1 MFNFKED
8 WEEPTRKAIQKMI
21 SCNGCIPS
29 KDLNEYQ
36 YQTYLQVASPYEL
49 EKDIIYEETMCKVIE
64 GECKN
69 SLDPEDLSTCNYS
82 YSRMMRYL

>member
-8 WEEPTRKAIQKMI
+8 WEEPTRKAIQKMLTYK
-21 SCNGCIPS
+21 GYIPS

-49 EKDIIYEETMCKVIE
+49 EMDIITEATMLKVNDEEY
-64 GECKN
+64 KN
-69 SLDPEDLSTCNYS
+69 PFATWNYS
-82 YSRMMRYL
+82 HARLMRYL

>member
-8 WEEPTRKAIQKMI
+8 WEEPTRKAIQKML
-21 SCNGCIPS
+21 SYKGYIPS

-49 EKDIIYEETMCKVIE
+49 EKDIIFEATMCKMIKE
-64 GECKN
+64 GA
-69 SLDPEDLSTCNYS
+69 
-82 YSRMMRYL
+82 R

>member
-8 WEEPTRKAIQKMI
+8 WEEPTKKAIQKMLTYK
-21 SCNGCIPS
+21 GFIPS

-49 EKDIIYEETMCKVIE
+49 EKDIIFEATMCKVNDE
-64 GECKN
+64 
-69 SLDPEDLSTCNYS
+69 
-82 YSRMMRYL
+82 

>member
-8 WEEPTRKAIQKMI
+8 WEEPTRKAIQKMLTYK
-21 SCNGCIPS
+21 GYIPS

-49 EKDIIYEETMCKVIE
+49 EKDIITEATMRKMIKE
-64 GECKN
+64 GA
-69 SLDPEDLSTCNYS
+69 
-82 YSRMMRYL
+82 R

>member
-8 WEEPTRKAIQKMI
+8 WEEPTKKAIQQII
-21 SCNGCIPS
+21 SYKGYIPS

-49 EKDIIYEETMCKVIE
+49 EKDIITEATMLKVNDEEY
-64 GECKN
+64 KN
-69 SLDPEDLSTCNYS
+69 PFATWNYS
-82 YSRMMRYL
+82 HARLMRYL

>member
-8 WEEPTRKAIQKMI
+8 WEDPTKKAIQKII
-21 SCNGCIPS
+21 SYKGYIPS

-49 EKDIIYEETMCKVIE
+49 EKDIIHEATMRKVIR
-64 GECKN
+64 GV
-69 SLDPEDLSTCNYS
+69 L
-82 YSRMMRYL
+82 

>member
-8 WEEPTRKAIQKMI
+8 FEEPTKKAIQQII
-21 SCNGCIPS
+21 SYKGYIPS

-49 EKDIIYEETMCKVIE
+49 EKDIITEATMLKVNDE
-64 GECKN
+64 V
-69 SLDPEDLSTCNYS
+69 L
-82 YSRMMRYL
+82 